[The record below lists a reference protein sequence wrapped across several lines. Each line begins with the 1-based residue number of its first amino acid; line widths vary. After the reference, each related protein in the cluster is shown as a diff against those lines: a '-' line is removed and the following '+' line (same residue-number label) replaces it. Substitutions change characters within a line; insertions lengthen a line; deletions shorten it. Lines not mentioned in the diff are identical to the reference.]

1 MNLPWAFKKCTRSLY
16 FTLLT
21 FQHFLLSV
29 SSYKKAFCLSKI
41 SRPKTQSY
49 YSLNPFAYVR
59 ADILTDFQVCMSV
72 FKVKSVKTKNYKK
85 NYGKIGAM
93 FQIGVID
100 QTLRIKVLKNK
111 MVPQNRVVK

>member
-1 MNLPWAFKKCTRSLY
+1 MHQVALFYTTY
-16 FTLLT
+16 FST
-21 FQHFLLSV
+21 FFIVSV
-29 SSYKKAFCLSKI
+29 CLYKKAFCLSKI
-41 SRPKTQSY
+41 SIPKTQSY
-49 YSLNPFAYVR
+49 YSLNPSAYVPT
-59 ADILTDFQVCMSV
+59 DILTDFQVCMSV